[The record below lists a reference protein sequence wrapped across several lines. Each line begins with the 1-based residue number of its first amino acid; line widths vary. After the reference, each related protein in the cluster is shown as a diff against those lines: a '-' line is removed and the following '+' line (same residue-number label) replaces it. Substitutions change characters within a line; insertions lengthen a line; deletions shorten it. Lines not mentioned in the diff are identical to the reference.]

1 MGENILI
8 AHGGGPTPVINS
20 SLQGVIEAARHSGR
34 INKIYAARFGAEG
47 ILKGDLIDL
56 TDVPA
61 STISLLHHTPNSA
74 IGSCRRKL
82 TDTDYPMVFETL
94 KKFDI
99 SHFFYNGGNDSMD
112 TCSKVNDLARN
123 EGMDLHV
130 IGIPKTIDNDL
141 DITDHCPG
149 FGSAAKFAAL
159 GACELALEASGL
171 PIHVIVMEVMGRNA
185 GWLTASSALAARAT
199 NCEVLTYLP
208 EIPVDTEKMLA
219 DIASAWN
226 KGRGLLVAVSE
237 GAVGLDGTP
246 LASSGIVDGFG
257 HVIPGGT
264 AQHISDLI
272 IQKLG
277 IKSRAEKPGLMGR
290 NDMSRVS
297 DIDRQEA
304 YAVGKFALEAALDGV
319 SGSMVA
325 IHADRGTSYHS
336 ELFLTPLAKVANVE
350 KKFPTEWI
358 VNGNAIADAFFDYA
372 MPLMMDNMPLM
383 RCRQR
388 WPGAMRDG
396 VPPGRTRRQAG
407 PLTPANMPSPSGLY
421 VASVGPCTAAASG
434 RSGAGNAP
442 CGAV

>member
-1 MGENILI
+1 MAMNILV

-20 SLQGVIEAARHSGR
+20 SLQGVVEAARASGKVD
-34 INKIYAARFGAEG
+34 KIYAARFGAEG

-61 STISLLHHTPNSA
+61 ETIALLRQTPNSA

-82 TDTDYPMVFETL
+82 TDADYPTVIETL

-99 SHFFYNGGNDSMD
+99 GCFFYNGGNDSMD
-112 TCSKVNDLARN
+112 TCNKVNELAKKEGLDLR
-123 EGMDLHV
+123 V

-149 FGSAAKFAAL
+149 FGSAAKFAAI
-159 GACELALEASGL
+159 GACELGLEASGL

-185 GWLTASSALAARAT
+185 GWLTAASALAARVA

-208 EIPVDTEKMLA
+208 EIPVDEEKMLS
-219 DIASAWN
+219 DIKAAWA
-226 KGRGLLVAVSE
+226 KGRGLLVTVSE
-237 GAVGLDGTP
+237 GVVGLDGKP

-290 NDMSRVS
+290 NDMSRIS
-297 DIDRQEA
+297 EIDREEA
-304 YAVGKFALEAALDGV
+304 YAVGKFALESAVNGK
-319 SGSMVA
+319 SGYMVG
-325 IHADRGTSYHS
+325 IRGNRGETYAY
-336 ELFLTPLAKVANVE
+336 ELFLIPLCEVANVE
-350 KKFPTEWI
+350 KKFPLEWI
-358 VNGNAIADAFFDYA
+358 VNGNAIADEFFDYA
-372 MPLMMDNMPLM
+372 MPLMMDK
-383 RCRQR
+383 
-388 WPGAMRDG
+388 
-396 VPPGRTRRQAG
+396 
-407 PLTPANMPSPSGLY
+407 
-421 VASVGPCTAAASG
+421 
-434 RSGAGNAP
+434 AP
-442 CGAV
+442 EYAILR